1 MKSKISL
8 LVNGGDW
15 ACAHADA
22 HGLADVCLELAGVV
36 GMELAPRL
44 QNIADIAEIDMER
57 ASWEWLELS
66 GSLRRVPFAPPSAPR
81 SVPMA

>member
-1 MKSKISL
+1 MTSNISI

-22 HGLADVCLELAGVV
+22 HSLADVCNELADLV
-36 GMELAPRL
+36 GAELAPRL
-44 QNIADIAEIDMER
+44 QTIADIAEIDMER

-66 GSLRRVPFAPPSAPR
+66 GRLRRVPFAPRGAPT
-81 SVPMA
+81 A